1 MAEKHLEML
10 NTLLTDGFFALAD
23 DGEKRTVA
31 AIKWALAEIERLTQE
46 NDNLKIESI
55 SNSPIW

>member
-1 MAEKHLEML
+1 ML